1 MIKVKIGYKD
11 HIDNIKIDGH
21 AMYDEYG
28 KDIVCAGVSSIVT
41 TTVNAIL
48 RFDKTSIKYEVK
60 NGFVFINVL
69 EDTKEVKI
77 LLENMIDL
85 LKDLEKKYEKN
96 IKIEEVY
103 LS

>member
-1 MIKVKIGYKD
+1 MIKIKVSYKN

-48 RFDKTSIKYEVK
+48 RFNKTSIKYKVN
-60 NGFVFINVL
+60 NGFVLIDVL

>member
-1 MIKVKIGYKD
+1 MIKVKIKTNN
-11 HIDNIKIDGH
+11 HIESIKISGH
-21 AMYDEYG
+21 AMHDVYG

-48 RFDKTSIKYEVK
+48 RFDETSIKYEVSD
-60 NGFVFINVL
+60 GFVLIKVI
-69 EDTKEVKI
+69 KENANTYL

-85 LKDLEKKYEKN
+85 LKELEKKYSKN
-96 IKIEEVY
+96 IKIEEVS